1 LALKL
6 SNRAFTL
13 LVWLAACAASLAIF
27 GEAFY
32 CWFLMD
38 DFAWLGLKQE
48 LESGVS
54 VWSVLFEPRAQGT
67 VRVFSERLYFLA
79 LTSLFGFDPMPF
91 RIVAFAVQFA
101 NLWLL
106 IRIAGRLSGGSLL
119 AGFAA
124 AMFYACS
131 ARMVRPLAWASSFNQ
146 VLAACAILSA
156 FLLLHRWVETRRP
169 VFWWAQCAVFLLSFG
184 VLESVMVYPAVVCVY
199 TWVWAR
205 ERFRQCLW
213 LWVPSLAFAAWHLL
227 GVARPAGS
235 SHQYAPVF
243 DAGMFGALANYAW
256 IALGPTQ
263 PIVTGCIAA
272 AAIAGI
278 AWRLF
283 RHRDGL
289 PLFFAFWFVLFLA
302 PVLPFQ
308 NRFAGYYVVVPLTGL
323 ALCVGL
329 LAAALPLGRA
339 VRWPLTIA
347 ILALYAGFSV
357 RDAHEGLQWFSE
369 RSENARRMI
378 EGGVQVCQTRKAD
391 TLLLSGVD
399 TDLFTLALQDSPF
412 RLFGLRRVYLVPGS
426 ETSIRARADLGGVSA
441 YSLTLPKAVELLESG
456 SAAVLSIVG
465 SEVHDATARYKGVA
479 MNQYLQSRPRQI
491 NLGAAGYDSLL
502 GPGWWP
508 VEENFRWMSKSASV
522 RLGGG
527 LTADSRLTVTG
538 FCPDTVSSQ
547 GPVTLRVAIAGEV
560 AAVKTLTTTGSFTLS
575 ARVPGKIAGEPWITV
590 DLSVDRV
597 TRLPGD
603 KRDLGL
609 IFGTVALKP

>member
-1 LALKL
+1 V
-6 SNRAFTL
+6 
-13 LVWLAACAASLAIF
+13 LVWLAACAAVLAIF

-48 LESGVS
+48 LGSGVS
-54 VWSVLFEPRAQGT
+54 AWNVLFEPRAQGT
-67 VRVFSERLYFLA
+67 VRVFSERLYFLT
-79 LTSLFGFDPMPF
+79 LTSLFGFDPLPF
-91 RIVAFAVQFA
+91 RVVAFAVQMS

-106 IRIAGRLSGGSLL
+106 IRIAGRLSGGGSLL

-124 AMFYACS
+124 SMFYACS
-131 ARMVRPLAWASSFNQ
+131 AHMVRPLAWASSFNQ
-146 VLAACAILSA
+146 ILAACAILSA
-156 FLLLHRWVETRRP
+156 FLLLLRWIETGRAS
-169 VFWWAQCAVFLLSFG
+169 FWWSQCAVFVLSFG
-184 VLESVMVYPAVVCVY
+184 VLESVMVYPAAVCVY
-199 TWVWAR
+199 TWFWAR
-205 ERFRQCLW
+205 DRFRRCLW
-213 LWVPSLAFAAWHLL
+213 LWIPSLAFAAWHLL

-235 SHQYAPVF
+235 SDQYAPVF
-243 DAGMFGALANYAW
+243 DSGMLGALVNYTW

-263 PIVTGCIAA
+263 PLVTGCIAA
-272 AAIAGI
+272 LAVAGI

-308 NRFAGYYVVVPLTGL
+308 NRFAGYYVVVPLTGF

-329 LAAALPLGRA
+329 LASAMPVTRAARG
-339 VRWPLTIA
+339 PLTIA
-347 ILALYAGFSV
+347 ILAIYAGFSV

-369 RSENARRMI
+369 RSDNARRMI
-378 EGGVQVCQTRKAD
+378 EGGVQVCKTRKAD

-412 RLFGLRRVYLVPGS
+412 RLFGIRRVYLVPGS
-426 ETSIRARADLGGVSA
+426 ETSIRARSDLGGVSA
-441 YSLTLPKAVELLESG
+441 YSLTLPKAVELLEGG
-456 SAAVLSIVG
+456 STAVLSIVG
-465 SEVHDATARYKGVA
+465 PEVHDATARYKGVA
-479 MNQYLQSRPRQI
+479 VNQYLQSRPRQI
-491 NLGAAGYDSLL
+491 NVGSAGYESLL

-508 VEENFRWMSKSASV
+508 IEENFRWMSKSASV

-527 LTADSRLTVTG
+527 IAADTTRLIVNG
-538 FCPDTVSSQ
+538 FCPDTVSAQ
-547 GPVTLRVAIAGEV
+547 GPVTLRVSIAGEQV
-560 AAVKTLTTTGSFTLS
+560 ATQTIPATGPFSVT
-575 ARVPGKIAGEPWITV
+575 ARVPAKAAAEPWVTI

-597 TRLPGD
+597 TRLAGD

-609 IFGTVALKP
+609 IFGTVTLKP